1 MGGPEMSEK
10 NHESEDDASATI
22 TTTTTPAKSSSSL
35 ADRDNNNKIQC
46 DNKNKGDN
54 DTHPQNSQVSKLTN
68 KGSASTEE
76 RNQST
81 EEQIHLASHISTE
94 EHGCTTTGPRQLLTS
109 AMTHQEKSNEKSVEV
124 DDNEKPEDITKPENE
139 KADSSVVLRE
149 TTSTAS
155 EV

>member
-1 MGGPEMSEK
+1 MLIIQLGLNQIVLM
-10 NHESEDDASATI
+10 NYRFI
-22 TTTTTPAKSSSSL
+22 QSL
-35 ADRDNNNKIQC
+35 RQFVVIV
-46 DNKNKGDN
+46 
-54 DTHPQNSQVSKLTN
+54 HFL
-68 KGSASTEE
+68 
-76 RNQST
+76 RLFQST
-81 EEQIHLASHISTE
+81 EEQINLASHISTE